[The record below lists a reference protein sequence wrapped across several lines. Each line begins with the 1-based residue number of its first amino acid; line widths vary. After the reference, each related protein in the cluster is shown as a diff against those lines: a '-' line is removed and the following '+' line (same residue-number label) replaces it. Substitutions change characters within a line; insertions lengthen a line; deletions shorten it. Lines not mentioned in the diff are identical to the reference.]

1 MTISGTGLISWTP
14 NSINQ
19 GGLVTV
25 KIVDG
30 HNVTKTRDY
39 YVYVSDA
46 VSCPG
51 ALKSYW
57 KLNESSAPFKDTISN
72 LNATLATAGS
82 TSSIAG
88 KVGKAISFAP
98 ADITKPMLNVD
109 HNAIYDIARDGK
121 FSISLWFK
129 KDVADDPEVAN
140 QLESLIGRMYTGG
153 FWWVGLQDGKLL
165 FQFKDDGDIYPTITQ
180 TGTVSLGQWHHVVAI
195 YDGVASGSCSMKLY
209 LDNALV
215 SSSSGTNPLAHN
227 FGYSEF
233 AGDNKLNIAFLNY
246 DAANMLPFTG
256 SLDDI
261 AFYNK
266 ALSTQEIA
274 TMYTDGQSGIPH
286 CKPGNYAPQ
295 VRSESPASVNQGETY
310 SYVIK
315 AVDVDGD
322 PLTIS
327 VPTKPSWMSY
337 NATNKTLSGTPTNAE
352 IGTYNVEIN
361 VTDGKVVGGITKAF
375 TVTVNNVNDAP
386 AITSTAVTAVDEDAP
401 YSYTVTYQDIDL
413 SVTGANELVTLSV
426 VNKPSWLNFNASSG
440 VLSGTP
446 TNNDAGRT
454 KADTTYQI
462 TIRATDK
469 GGLFAEQV
477 FSLKVKNI
485 NDAPVVNSQS
495 VLTVAEDNSITIAL
509 ANLNVTDVDDVYP
522 TDFTLT
528 VQNGSNYNFTG
539 NTVTP
544 FPNYNGT
551 LTIPVKLNDGGGA
564 TIDYNVTVTV
574 TPVNDAPVITSSVT
588 NTTISEGVL
597 FTYLFQVT
605 DVDNTPTLSAVKKP
619 SWLVFTPSNGI
630 LAGTPKFE
638 DVGKD
643 TITLRA
649 SDGTT
654 NVDQTIILTIE
665 KVNHKPVLSGN
676 PQISVDED
684 QQYLYIPTATDQ
696 DGDEL
701 VYSAVTIPSWLS
713 FDPAT
718 RELKGVPT
726 NDAVGMLSSKNFN
739 ITLRV
744 SDGKETADQSF
755 TVTVFAVNDAP
766 VITGQNDTLSFIASA
781 NFAITM
787 DKLKVTDPD
796 NPESDLTIEILSGNN
811 YEAVGNIINVTTY
824 RGRLAVN
831 IRVKDKA
838 ASSATYKYIVM
849 VEAGTSISNLKSVN
863 NLVTNV
869 YPIPAFES
877 VTFEFGKIDTESAK
891 LQITNSTGK
900 LIKSLPIEAGT
911 SNYEFM
917 VNDLPQGIYY
927 YNLVS
932 GKEFQTG
939 KFVVVK

>member
-1 MTISGTGLISWTP
+1 
-14 NSINQ
+14 
-19 GGLVTV
+19 
-25 KIVDG
+25 
-30 HNVTKTRDY
+30 
-39 YVYVSDA
+39 
-46 VSCPG
+46 
-51 ALKSYW
+51 
-57 KLNESSAPFKDTISN
+57 
-72 LNATLATAGS
+72 
-82 TSSIAG
+82 
-88 KVGKAISFAP
+88 
-98 ADITKPMLNVD
+98 
-109 HNAIYDIARDGK
+109 
-121 FSISLWFK
+121 
-129 KDVADDPEVAN
+129 
-140 QLESLIGRMYTGG
+140 
-153 FWWVGLQDGKLL
+153 
-165 FQFKDDGDIYPTITQ
+165 
-180 TGTVSLGQWHHVVAI
+180 
-195 YDGVASGSCSMKLY
+195 
-209 LDNALV
+209 
-215 SSSSGTNPLAHN
+215 
-227 FGYSEF
+227 
-233 AGDNKLNIAFLNY
+233 
-246 DAANMLPFTG
+246 
-256 SLDDI
+256 
-261 AFYNK
+261 
-266 ALSTQEIA
+266 
-274 TMYTDGQSGIPH
+274 
-286 CKPGNYAPQ
+286 
-295 VRSESPASVNQGETY
+295 
-310 SYVIK
+310 
-315 AVDVDGD
+315 
-322 PLTIS
+322 
-327 VPTKPSWMSY
+327 
-337 NATNKTLSGTPTNAE
+337 
-352 IGTYNVEIN
+352 
-361 VTDGKVVGGITKAF
+361 
-375 TVTVNNVNDAP
+375 
-386 AITSTAVTAVDEDAP
+386 
-401 YSYTVTYQDIDL
+401 
-413 SVTGANELVTLSV
+413 VTGANELVTLSV

-446 TNNDAGRT
+446 TNDNAGHNGP
-454 KADTTYQI
+454 DTTYQI
-462 TIRATDK
+462 TVKATDK

-477 FSLKVKNI
+477 FSVKVKNI

-522 TDFTLT
+522 TDFTLA
-528 VQNGSNYNFTG
+528 VQNGSNYNHSG
-539 NTVTP
+539 NIVTP
-544 FPNYNGT
+544 FPNYTGT
-551 LTIPVKLNDGGGA
+551 LTIPVKLTDGGAA

-574 TPVNDAPVITSSVT
+574 TPVNDAPVITSTVS
-588 NTTISEGVL
+588 NTTINEGVL

-684 QQYLYIPTATDQ
+684 QEYLYIPTATDQ

-739 ITLRV
+739 VTLRV

-755 TVTVFAVNDAP
+755 TITVFAVNDAP
-766 VITGQNDTLSFIASA
+766 EITGQNDTLSFIASA

-811 YEAVGNIINVTTY
+811 YDAVGNIINVTTY

-849 VEAGTSISNLKSVN
+849 VEAGTGMSNLKSVN
-863 NLVTNV
+863 DLVTNV

-877 VTFEFGKIDTESAK
+877 VTFKFGKIETESAK
-891 LQITNSTGK
+891 LQITNNTGK
-900 LIKSLPIEAGT
+900 LIKSLPIEAGI